1 VAMVCDQYAPATM
14 KTKLLT
20 ILTALLTGITSG
32 YAQQDT
38 TAMRWKTEPYEL
50 GVPDRYDMD
59 RTKGGTEW
67 ALYERDGW
75 MIFILMKN
83 GDGEGYATET
93 APAADFYQIVKYYH
107 PNGML
112 KSRVKNMLGITFGKK
127 EFFDERGNLIKVEDR
142 DAQYEGVRI
151 KREDVLEILEKIGL
165 LNRQTGEHRFF
176 GKLTR
181 LKTDGSLYRN
191 LDNKVRFRFKPAEM
205 KNGKEVKPP
214 MWYVNYR
221 YIVEFTNTGY
231 DNVLEINAQTG
242 QYYLKEKMFDYYY

>member
-1 VAMVCDQYAPATM
+1 MAMVCDQYAPETM
-14 KTKLLT
+14 KTKLLI
-20 ILTALLTGITSG
+20 ILTILLTGITG
-32 YAQQDT
+32 GNAQDT
-38 TAMRWKTEPYEL
+38 TAMRWKTEPYEF
-50 GVPDRYDMD
+50 GVPDMYDMD

-67 ALYERDGW
+67 ALYEQNGW
-75 MIFILMKN
+75 IIFVNRKN
-83 GDGEGYATET
+83 DQGKGFATET

-127 EFFDERGNLIKVEDR
+127 EFFDERGNLIKVEDM

-181 LKTDGSLYRN
+181 LKTDESFYRS
-191 LDNKVRFRFKPAEM
+191 LDNKVMFSFIPAEIE
-205 KNGKEVKPP
+205 NGKEVKPP
-214 MWYVNYR
+214 MWYVDYS